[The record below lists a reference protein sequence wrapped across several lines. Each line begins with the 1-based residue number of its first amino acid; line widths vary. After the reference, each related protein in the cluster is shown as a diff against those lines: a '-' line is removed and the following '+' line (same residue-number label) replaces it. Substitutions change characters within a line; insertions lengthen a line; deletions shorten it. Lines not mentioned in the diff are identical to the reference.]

1 MRISDWSSDV
11 CSSDLCQPVYKNILT
26 GVGKHINKRFVILM
40 IVAGAQTL
48 GNADASQ
55 AAPWPLLNAGSAASS
70 VHFWPTAVR
79 HIPATHIANAAYQVM
94 SVSATNR
101 PVCIQNNNGPLRRLG
116 ERPYEGI
123 IPVAKPRTRRTA
135 NRTAKAKGKIDA
147 LMTTD
152 YGCSLRGSQCLHMV
166 ACRWAA
172 FPSRT
177 GPAGY
182 RRRGVIRRS
191 GTPKAGG

>member
-1 MRISDWSSDV
+1 
-11 CSSDLCQPVYKNILT
+11 
-26 GVGKHINKRFVILM
+26 
-40 IVAGAQTL
+40 
-48 GNADASQ
+48 
-55 AAPWPLLNAGSAASS
+55 
-70 VHFWPTAVR
+70 
-79 HIPATHIANAAYQVM
+79 M

-152 YGCSLRGSQCLHMV
+152 YGCSLPGVERVLRGGVDHLGRAH
-166 ACRWAA
+166 R
-172 FPSRT
+172 RGD
-177 GPAGY
+177 GPAG
-182 RRRGVIRRS
+182 RRQVGGHV
-191 GTPKAGG
+191 GLDALELPAGADREPHRAAADHQGAPAGPGPTLVDRVPPTR

>member
-1 MRISDWSSDV
+1 
-11 CSSDLCQPVYKNILT
+11 
-26 GVGKHINKRFVILM
+26 
-40 IVAGAQTL
+40 
-48 GNADASQ
+48 
-55 AAPWPLLNAGSAASS
+55 
-70 VHFWPTAVR
+70 
-79 HIPATHIANAAYQVM
+79 M

-135 NRTAKAKGKIDA
+135 NRTAKATGKIDA

-166 ACRWAA
+166 VRRL
-172 FPSRT
+172 SRPYRYCADGTEAREGDET
-177 GPAGY
+177 GRATW
-182 RRRGVIRRS
+182 RDRGWKQGR
-191 GTPKAGG
+191 K

>member
-1 MRISDWSSDV
+1 MGQHCVLRWFRVVRFIWRNYRILECRLRGRYRGRVGVSDW
-11 CSSDLCQPVYKNILT
+11 
-26 GVGKHINKRFVILM
+26 
-40 IVAGAQTL
+40 
-48 GNADASQ
+48 
-55 AAPWPLLNAGSAASS
+55 
-70 VHFWPTAVR
+70 PTVVR
-79 HIPATHIANAAYQVM
+79 HIPATHIANAAYPVM

-166 ACRWAA
+166 VRRL
-172 FPSRT
+172 SR
-177 GPAGY
+177 PY
-182 RRRGVIRRS
+182 RYCADG
-191 GTPKAGG
+191 K